1 MKIKIR
7 EHMDTKMLNKI
18 QDYVVNL
25 NLDADS
31 VMSIMAKEFYHFDDA
46 TLLEAKKFVM
56 YLIWLHDNNKSL
68 KDAFENFVERL
79 EMLER
84 QKERETARVQRG
96 RPDFEKQRLQIEER
110 RREQQRIDRYA
121 ALARQQRER
130 EEQQAREL
138 ETTEKPTDILEFEVT
153 KSEEKDETFV
163 VQADKTVEY
172 IKLSPEEVDYEKTL
186 DFTAR
191 KEIYNQAVKNIDN
204 TRPSMTESKLEA
216 ILDEITINHSYGI
229 DDEDNHLTLDE
240 VLNSTFGEDFDQTYD
255 NSTHTLDEDLVFT
268 ENEDTRTMGIEDLD
282 LESINFEEVDE
293 LKTFNQKHY
302 TTTTISSTDY
312 VLSSNEN
319 LSRVT
324 PAEIA
329 KTINDVFKDEDDN
342 IEETLNDYLD
352 NYDNEQELT
361 RTIIEALNDE
371 DILNTL
377 VADNDDTLIKFEDI
391 TEANTQEAIEF
402 LANFENKYGTIALED
417 NTILED
423 EIEEETMGIYNNLFE
438 DN

>member
-7 EHMDTKMLNKI
+7 DHMDTKMLNKI

-68 KDAFENFVERL
+68 KDAFDNFVERL
-79 EMLER
+79 ELLER
-84 QKERETARVQRG
+84 QKEREHARAQRG

-121 ALARQQRER
+121 TLARQQRER
-130 EEQQAREL
+130 EEAKKL
-138 ETTEKPTDILEFEVT
+138 ENDANNLTDIEIT
-153 KSEEKDETFV
+153 RSEEKDETFV

-172 IKLSPEEVDYEKTL
+172 IKLLAEEVDYEKTL
-186 DFTAR
+186 DFSAR
-191 KEIYNQAVKNIDN
+191 KEIFDQALKNVDN
-204 TRPSMTESKLEA
+204 TQSIINETRLET
-216 ILDEITINHSYGI
+216 IIDEITINNDYGVD
-229 DDEDNHLTLDE
+229 DDENHLTLDE
-240 VLNSTFGEDFDQTYD
+240 VLNSTFGEDLDQTLD
-255 NSTHTLDEDLVFT
+255 NSTHSLDAELVF
-268 ENEDTRTMGIEDLD
+268 NQHEDTRTMGIDDLD
-282 LESINFEEVDE
+282 LESINFEEVED
-293 LKTFNQKHY
+293 LKTFISKNY
-302 TTTTISSTDY
+302 TNSTISSTDY
-312 VLSSNEN
+312 VLSNNEN

-329 KTINDVFKDEDDN
+329 KTINDIFKDENHVD
-342 IEETLNDYLD
+342 EKTLTNYLD
-352 NYDNEQELT
+352 QDYDSEEELT
-361 RTIIEALNDE
+361 RTIIEALDDE
-371 DILNTL
+371 EILNTL
-377 VADNDDTLIKFEDI
+377 IADNDDTLIKFEDI

-402 LANFENKYGTIALED
+402 LANFENKYGTIPLED

-423 EIEEETMGIYNNLFE
+423 EIEEETMGIFNSLYKE
-438 DN
+438 K